1 MRCPFCEAK
10 DTKVIDSRLL
20 KEGLSVRRRRKCDE
34 CNRRFTTYE
43 TIEIQM
49 PMVVK
54 LDGRREEF
62 KRDKIRS
69 GVEKACQK
77 RPVPTEQIERIVD
90 NIEKKVL
97 DVTDKEINSKD
108 IGNFVMQF
116 LRNLD
121 PVAYIRFA
129 SVYRKF
135 QDVEE
140 FVHEIKMDESN
151 LFHQ

>member
-1 MRCPFCEAK
+1 MKCPFCEAK
-10 DTKVIDSRLL
+10 ETKVIDSRLL
-20 KEGLSVRRRRKCDE
+20 KEGLSVRRRRKCEE
-34 CNRRFTTYE
+34 CTRRFTTYE

-54 LDGRREEF
+54 LDGRREAYN
-62 KRDKIRS
+62 RDKIKS
-69 GVEKACQK
+69 GIEKACQK
-77 RPVPTEQIERIVD
+77 RPIPTEQIGRIVD
-90 NIEKKVL
+90 NIEKRIL
-97 DVTDKEINSKD
+97 DITDKEIPSVD
-108 IGNFVMQF
+108 IGNLVMQF

-151 LFHQ
+151 LFQQ